1 MTQAAP
7 WEGAGELI
15 GIFEVAAAYSAQGVD
30 PTTLSRSAGTGPEF
44 LSNYVQSQRDE
55 VAAYLEAAAP
65 APEAPAPSEYVTN
78 ALRQA
83 AWLDA
88 LGAAT
93 AASRTPIVIEDTQ
106 ESP

>member
-1 MTQAAP
+1 MSSMPP

-15 GIFEVAAAYSAQGVD
+15 DMFEIAAAYSAQGVD
-30 PTTLSRSAGTGPEF
+30 PTTLGRSAGAGPEF
-44 LSNYVQSQRDE
+44 FSNYVQAQRGE
-55 VAAYLEAAAP
+55 VAAYLAAAAP
-65 APEAPAPSEYVTN
+65 TPETPAPSEYVTN

-106 ESP
+106 ETS